1 MMDLS
6 RLVPTQEKLVGI
18 DGDVY
23 YKATSYNGYGSDIT
37 SLVLVENENQV
48 DDETLNDDTT
58 LTISVDD
65 KSIRGLSQGQGAI
78 SILNSQVDI
87 VDVLSP
93 QLSTSHEAIS
103 LGENKYVVSTNGQVT
118 VQGIMPR
125 IAKLS
130 GDSKDQLTGQASDS
144 YYFPDPGLTIEDN
157 YYSQSEL
164 KATNGIIDNLNY
176 TFNYTNLNDFSDES
190 GKIDINASEF
200 NSDKTLSNI
209 DMKKIGDYSIT
220 YSLSDDSGNIA
231 SINRSITVKDEI
243 SPVVKL
249 YGSKTMYVDLQS
261 IADGESRFDDPGA
274 FGIEDLYTQNDG
286 FFDWATI
293 EDDGVLWEYEIQTC
307 TNLEANTY
315 GDRNTADRD
324 FIKSTIEGLVD
335 NPPSQVL
342 RFKFHYIL
350 KDRAGNKGEATRT
363 IEIRGSP
370 NLYPTIFF
378 VLDHPDAL
386 DGIPSS
392 SSIDSNQSKATL
404 PTLIWNIEVGMEQ
417 YSSRPI
423 AKVFTD
429 LGGGQEEDLNS
440 LYKVN
445 KIELDIGDVIKSD
458 TLILANDDLTNFF
471 SKVNFWN
478 NVDEYYVTGE
488 PTAYTKYP
496 KSNTTDWRRVVLRYT
511 VENSL
516 GNKSERD
523 IEVRL
528 VDTTSPTIVKN
539 NFDSGTLEVGDP
551 FSDPGV
557 TISDV
562 AGSLIDSNTTIDLA
576 YPNGTDHN
584 ATFIELAERGF
595 WQSGDFT
602 ITYTAKD
609 EFGNLAETQFLNL
622 TVQDGTNPHVALI
635 THDALNKFNAPST
648 GLNSSDLSYQDANNP
663 LVSPNSRF
671 ENDSTLISKL
681 ANLSVHY
688 ENFTFSNEDPYVMQ
702 NGSNGFLLK
711 ASELDSDFLET
722 LKNSP
727 QNLVSSTSETLNI
740 TDDFGRTF
748 SWYSPF
754 AVKFD
759 DGTTLQDPG
768 FLIYEPSNS
777 GVTYSASIVPEF
789 YGDDKNQTKQ
799 ISLSLT
805 VTQSNTSARQTT
817 ITTAR
822 TYTFLDDIKPLISI
836 SPSTDANST
845 FIVLE
850 AGSIYDDTTSSGNS
864 FRMFKNGNFEPEEIL
879 NVRADDVKD
888 GTITSSIVRTITDL
902 NDSGIGSVVTS
913 YPHVNHIYKI
923 EYNVNDSEG
932 NAADPVFRYLII
944 KDTIAPLIYPQ
955 ADGNTSDNF
964 EIDYLS
970 SSPNPNILTEVQAH
984 LLSGLVAS
992 DYGGQGA
999 GVSDTIDGS
1008 LDPVD
1013 NRDKWQVVITK
1024 PLSDSNDPSGD
1035 YDLGKV
1041 YPFAKDDPAYEVVVT
1056 VTDEFGNVS
1065 APRSRSLKI
1074 GDFQDPVVGLIGD
1087 ATIHDFLRF
1096 STNTGISPQSD
1107 TEEISGNDYNRTGFG
1122 GGMHRIMLDNYTFV
1136 DPGAYAHDFNSY
1148 FSVADGYK
1156 NLQGSDAYGETY
1168 AMRRVDDR
1176 AEMEACAEIGVIYV
1190 YSALN
1195 NEVLSDPFLHYQ
1207 GLMKDN
1213 IYGSDTLDSNV
1224 TLPPPANV
1232 KVPDVIGSNYT
1243 FDEANKLNGI
1253 NMDVVTITNEYRVKD
1268 GWNNKSDIVTR
1279 TIYIYESRQFPGYAF
1294 YATPL
1299 TNDDGLPFEHM
1310 YDDGTDNRAFLND
1323 TRKDTDGDGV
1333 SDFWEKTFGSNPEDR
1348 NSVPIQD
1355 LSNPTVYNSIDFNIS
1370 NAE

>member
-1 MMDLS
+1 VDQVLEWNVTYQLCNDLENDTYGS
-6 RLVPTQEKLVGI
+6 LLQLADGTDLIDSMIQGYLEDPSSLPTEAIRFKVNYSLADKASPNSSSNVGI
-18 DGDVY
+18 NSR
-23 YKATSYNGYGSDIT
+23 T
-37 SLVLVENENQV
+37 VE
-48 DDETLNDDTT
+48 L
-58 LTISVDD
+58 
-65 KSIRGLSQGQGAI
+65 
-78 SILNSQVDI
+78 
-87 VDVLSP
+87 
-93 QLSTSHEAIS
+93 
-103 LGENKYVVSTNGQVT
+103 
-118 VQGIMPR
+118 
-125 IAKLS
+125 
-130 GDSKDQLTGQASDS
+130 
-144 YYFPDPGLTIEDN
+144 
-157 YYSQSEL
+157 
-164 KATNGIIDNLNY
+164 
-176 TFNYTNLNDFSDES
+176 
-190 GKIDINASEF
+190 
-200 NSDKTLSNI
+200 
-209 DMKKIGDYSIT
+209 
-220 YSLSDDSGNIA
+220 
-231 SINRSITVKDEI
+231 
-243 SPVVKL
+243 
-249 YGSKTMYVDLQS
+249 
-261 IADGESRFDDPGA
+261 
-274 FGIEDLYTQNDG
+274 
-286 FFDWATI
+286 
-293 EDDGVLWEYEIQTC
+293 
-307 TNLEANTY
+307 
-315 GDRNTADRD
+315 
-324 FIKSTIEGLVD
+324 
-335 NPPSQVL
+335 
-342 RFKFHYIL
+342 
-350 KDRAGNKGEATRT
+350 
-363 IEIRGSP
+363 RGSP
-370 NLYPTIFF
+370 NLYPHIYFT
-378 VLDHPDAL
+378 LNHPDYA
-386 DGIPSS
+386 DGIPSATN
-392 SSIDSNQSKATL
+392 IDGQLSTL
-404 PTLIWNIEVGMEQ
+404 PPLIWEVEVGMDQ
-417 YSSRPI
+417 FSAAPS
-423 AKVFTD
+423 ALVFND
-429 LGGGQEEDLNS
+429 LGGGIREDIQYSTQLLFLN
-440 LYKVN
+440 
-445 KIELDIGDVIKSD
+445 E
-458 TLILANDDLTNFF
+458 
-471 SKVNFWN
+471 N
-478 NVDEYYVTGE
+478 NVSQEAPSNSNLLSDYLTRVNYWSKNVDIPHYVEFDSG
-488 PTAYTKYP
+488 
-496 KSNTTDWRRVVLRYT
+496 SNLYAKHPYGDSNWRRVVIRYT
-511 VENSL
+511 SAVNEL
-516 GNKSERD
+516 GNKSIRD
-523 IEVRL
+523 LEIRL
-528 VDTTSPTIVKN
+528 KDETPPTIVKN
-539 NFDSGTLEVGDP
+539 NFGSGTLEVGDP

-557 TISDV
+557 TISDI

-576 YPNGTDHN
+576 YPSGTDHN

-609 EFGNLAETQFLNL
+609 EFGNLAETQSLIL

-635 THDALNKFNAPST
+635 THDALNKFNSSST

-702 NGSNGFLLK
+702 NGTNGFLLK

-727 QNLVSSTSETLNI
+727 QNLVSSTSDTLNI

-754 AVKFD
+754 AVKFN

-805 VTQSNTSARQTT
+805 VTQSNSSARQTT
-817 ITTAR
+817 LTTAR

-864 FRMFKNGNFEPEEIL
+864 LRMFKNGNFETEEIL

-888 GTITSSIVRTITDL
+888 GSITSSIVRTITDL

-992 DYGGQGA
+992 DYGDQGA

-1008 LDPVD
+1008 LDPVV

-1024 PLSDSNDPSGD
+1024 PLSDSNDPSGG

-1065 APRSRSLKI
+1065 SPRSRSLKI
-1074 GDFQDPVVGLIGD
+1074 GDFQKPVVGLIGD
-1087 ATIHDFLRF
+1087 STVHDFLRF
-1096 STNTGISPQSD
+1096 SSNAGISPQTD

-1156 NLQGSDAYGETY
+1156 NLQGGDAYGETY

-1195 NEVLSDPFLHYQ
+1195 NEVLNDPFSHYQ
-1207 GLMKDN
+1207 GLMKNN
-1213 IYGSDTLDSNV
+1213 IYGSDTNV
-1224 TLPPPANV
+1224 SITPSANV
-1232 KVPDVIGSNYT
+1232 KVPDVNGSNYT

-1299 TNDDGLPFEHM
+1299 TNGDGLPFEHM